1 MGTSTE
7 NYGSRTEGQ
16 PSVGAVYLGSVELSR
31 AERWVEDGQHVIRS
45 AEFDCIAEG
54 ADVDQVVVAF
64 VDNAFDLMCMLIEA
78 QGAGEATD
86 GERET
91 LELLQSRFARAAW
104 GERQKAARRRKV
116 ISQMRRRGEPHWGRR
131 SPAANSL
138 AR

>member
-1 MGTSTE
+1 MGKSTD

-31 AERWVEDGQHVIRS
+31 AERWVEDGHHVIRS

-54 ADVDQVVVAF
+54 PDADRVVVAF
-64 VDNAFDLMCMLIEA
+64 VDNAFDLMCMLIEVHDS
-78 QGAGEATD
+78 GEATD
-86 GERET
+86 AERET

-104 GERQKAARRRKV
+104 GERQKAARRRQV
-116 ISQMRRRGEPHWGRR
+116 VSRMRRRGEPHWGRR
-131 SPAANSL
+131 SPAASSL